1 MLCLYGVQGVASS
14 NPAAPTKRNKQK
26 ASSSELAFCFSASE
40 SRDQELPS
48 PPEHNTLLA
57 MTASTA
63 AWLDSQIAD
72 VRAELDRLISYG
84 PDPEFIPQLAEWLP
98 VVPCAGLIDLYYDIW
113 YCVPSRLAFR
123 IAVLHM
129 HDAEK
134 LSDFLALAE
143 RVLVDAL
150 ACDAFA
156 EQIHDDDELYE
167 ITGWLKRR
175 SRQQS

>member
-1 MLCLYGVQGVASS
+1 M
-14 NPAAPTKRNKQK
+14 
-26 ASSSELAFCFSASE
+26 
-40 SRDQELPS
+40 
-48 PPEHNTLLA
+48 
-57 MTASTA
+57 
-63 AWLDSQIAD
+63 
-72 VRAELDRLISYG
+72 
-84 PDPEFIPQLAEWLP
+84 
-98 VVPCAGLIDLYYDIW
+98 VPCAGLIDLYYDIW

-129 HDAEK
+129 HDAET
-134 LSDFLALAE
+134 LSDFLGLAE